1 MTPTVT
7 IASAF
12 IAGDA
17 ANPANTID
25 INYSKKS
32 ISISFFPIVS
42 SNFSQ
47 NCLVLKLLS
56 LIATTI
62 SGKKY

>member
-1 MTPTVT
+1 M
-7 IASAF
+7 AD
-12 IAGDA
+12 DA
-17 ANPANTID
+17 ANPAKTID

-32 ISISFFPIVS
+32 ISINFLPIVS